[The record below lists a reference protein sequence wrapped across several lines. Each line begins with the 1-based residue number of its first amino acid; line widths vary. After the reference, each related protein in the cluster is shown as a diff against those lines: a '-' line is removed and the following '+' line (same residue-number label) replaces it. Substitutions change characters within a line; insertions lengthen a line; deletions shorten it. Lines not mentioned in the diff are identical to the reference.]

1 MTLFGN
7 KYRTQSNRMPKWDY
21 SRNGYYYITMV
32 INNRNC
38 ILGNI
43 KNGEMIFSDFGKI
56 INDEW
61 NLSFKIRQEL
71 FLDEYIIMPNHLHA
85 IIIIKNKSD
94 KIKGNIKSVGDNGFI
109 RNDDGFI
116 RNAETHGRASQHTDQ
131 TDQTDQ
137 TNEPY
142 QTNKPT
148 QNDQYDP
155 NNPTINHN
163 TDFKLYRQPK
173 SISSFIAGYKSVVT
187 TKIDNFI
194 DLHQLKTPKYNR
206 NNRLWQ
212 VNYHDHIIRND
223 YDYRRIK
230 KYIKNNPSAWTKDH
244 FNS

>member
-1 MTLFGN
+1 MTLFRN

-32 INNRNC
+32 INNRKC

-43 KNGEMIFSDFGKI
+43 KNEKMVFSDFGEI

-61 NLSFKIRQEL
+61 NISFKIRQEL

-94 KIKGNIKSVGDNGFI
+94 KIKGNIKSIDNGFI
-109 RNDDGFI
+109 RNDENGFNRNDDGFI
-116 RNAETHGRASQHTDQ
+116 RNDENGFIRNEETHGRASQPTDQ
-131 TDQTDQ
+131 T
-137 TNEPY
+137 
-142 QTNKPT
+142 
-148 QNDQYDP
+148 DQYDP

-163 TDFKLYRQPK
+163 TGFKLYRQPK
-173 SISSFIAGYKSVVT
+173 SISSFIAGYKSAVT
-187 TKIDNFI
+187 TKIDDFI

-244 FNS
+244 FKS

>member
-43 KNGEMIFSDFGKI
+43 KNGKMVFSDFGEI

-61 NLSFKIRQEL
+61 NISFKIRQEL

-94 KIKGNIKSVGDNGFI
+94 KIQGNIEPVEGTGFI
-109 RNDDGFI
+109 RNDDDFI
-116 RNAETHGRASQHTDQ
+116 RNAETHGRASQHSDQ

-137 TNEPY
+137 TNEP
-142 QTNKPT
+142 
-148 QNDQYDP
+148 QYDP

-173 SISSFIAGYKSVVT
+173 SISSFIAGYKSAVT
-187 TKIDNFI
+187 TKIDDFI
-194 DLHQLKTPKYNR
+194 DLHQLKTRKYNR
-206 NNRLWQ
+206 KNRLWQ

>member
-43 KNGEMIFSDFGKI
+43 KNEKMVFSDFGKI

-61 NLSFKIRQEL
+61 NLSFKIRDEL
-71 FLDEYIIMPNHLHA
+71 FLDEYIIMPNHMHA
-85 IIIIKNKSD
+85 IIILNNKSD
-94 KIKGNIKSVGDNGFI
+94 KKTGNLKSVRNNGIIQDENGFIRNDDGFI

-116 RNAETHGRASQHTDQ
+116 RNAETHGRASQHADQ

-137 TNEPY
+137 TDEPY
-142 QTNKPT
+142 QTNEPT

-173 SISSFIAGYKSVVT
+173 SISSFIAGFKSAVT

-194 DLHQLKTPKYNR
+194 DLHQLGIPKYNR
-206 NNRLWQ
+206 NNR
-212 VNYHDHIIRND
+212 
-223 YDYRRIK
+223 
-230 KYIKNNPSAWTKDH
+230 
-244 FNS
+244 